1 MKCHFFIEKYV
12 LKQNPT
18 YRYRLICYNILE
30 VMNMN
35 EVYNKSLKMI
45 KILRIKN
52 KRENNKLLEYY
63 LILSIDSLKVM
74 SKTKNFKEII
84 KMANKKY

>member
-35 EVYNKSLKMI
+35 EVYNK
-45 KILRIKN
+45 
-52 KRENNKLLEYY
+52 LLEYY

>member
-1 MKCHFFIEKYV
+1 
-12 LKQNPT
+12 
-18 YRYRLICYNILE
+18 
-30 VMNMN
+30 MN

-52 KRENNKLLEYY
+52 KREYNKLLEYY

>member
-1 MKCHFFIEKYV
+1 MKCHFFIKKYV

-35 EVYNKSLKMI
+35 EAYNKSLKMI

-52 KRENNKLLEYY
+52 KREYNKLLEYY

>member
-1 MKCHFFIEKYV
+1 
-12 LKQNPT
+12 
-18 YRYRLICYNILE
+18 
-30 VMNMN
+30 MN
-35 EVYNKSLKMI
+35 EAYNKSLKMI

-52 KRENNKLLEYY
+52 KREYNKLLEYY

>member
-1 MKCHFFIEKYV
+1 
-12 LKQNPT
+12 
-18 YRYRLICYNILE
+18 
-30 VMNMN
+30 MN
-35 EVYNKSLKMI
+35 EAYNKSLKMI

-52 KRENNKLLEYY
+52 KREYNKLLEYY
-63 LILSIDSLKVM
+63 LILSIDGLKVM